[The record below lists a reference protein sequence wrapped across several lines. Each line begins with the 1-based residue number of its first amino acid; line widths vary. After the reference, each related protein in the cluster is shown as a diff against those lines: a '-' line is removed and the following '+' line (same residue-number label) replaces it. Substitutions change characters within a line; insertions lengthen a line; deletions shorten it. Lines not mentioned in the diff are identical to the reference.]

1 MAGQVHSSGAE
12 TQEVPVLN
20 VAVHAPWQDR
30 RVVAALIFIWLA
42 ATAWL
47 RPLALPDE
55 GRYVGVAWE
64 MMRSGDWL
72 TPTLDGLPFFHKP
85 PLFYWITGASMS
97 VFGLNEWAARAAP
110 LFGAWLGSFA
120 LYLFVRR
127 WWSERAARLTLV
139 ALVVQPL
146 LYLGG
151 QYANLDMLVAGC
163 ISATILLLAHVALS
177 MERGLAFRRALM
189 AAYAMAAL
197 GVLAKGLIGVVIPAM
212 VLLLWLAVRRRWRV
226 LLSLLSVPGLL
237 VFLVLTAP
245 WFIAMQLRFPDF
257 LDYFF
262 VVQHFKRFAASG
274 FNNVQPF
281 WFYPAV
287 LLLLSLPFLPWLYRQ
302 LGLSHRSD
310 DPRGPLRL
318 LMWVWVA
325 VVVIFFSIPAS
336 KLLGYVL
343 PVVPALAF
351 LMTDGFLGRDT
362 PGKRQYRQWWISVAL
377 SAVISVGA
385 VIWFTA
391 YPRESS
397 HPLAEA
403 LTAARKPSE
412 PLFMLNDYL
421 YDVPFYAR
429 MKTTVAVVNDWDNPE
444 MLKHD
449 DGHKE
454 LIDAGRFAP
463 ATVAATL
470 ISPASLSAGLCRAP
484 VSWVMGRTG
493 MSSRYPFL
501 THAQA
506 IFTRYD
512 RTLWKL
518 DQTVPELA
526 NALHC
531 VANFHASAADRPG
544 S

>member
-1 MAGQVHSSGAE
+1 MAVE
-12 TQEVPVLN
+12 THA
-20 VAVHAPWQDR
+20 VASATQDMTALKPAVDSPWQDR
-30 RVVAALIFIWLA
+30 RVVAVLIFLWLA

-120 LYLFVRR
+120 LYLFVQR
-127 WWSERAARLTLV
+127 WSGKRAAGLTTL

-163 ISATILLLAHVALS
+163 ITATILLLAQVVLS
-177 MERGLAFRRALM
+177 LEHGVAFRRALL

-197 GVLAKGLIGVVIPAM
+197 GVLAKGLIGAVIPAV
-212 VLLLWLAVRRRWRV
+212 VLLVWLALLRRWRIM
-226 LLSLLSVPGLL
+226 LTLLSVPGAM
-237 VFLVLTAP
+237 VFLLITAP

-287 LLLLSLPFLPWLYRQ
+287 LMLASLPWLAGFYHQVRA
-302 LGLSHRSD
+302 GRSAVM
-310 DPRGPLRL
+310 DPTRL
-318 LMWVWVA
+318 LMWVWLA
-325 VVVIFFSIPAS
+325 VVVVFFSLPKS
-336 KLLGYVL
+336 KLVGYVL
-343 PVVPALAF
+343 PAVPPLVF
-351 LMTDGFLGRDT
+351 LLVDGFLRAGGS
-362 PGKRQYRQWWISVAL
+362 GKLPRVSLAASVAISL
-377 SAVISVGA
+377 AVVL
-385 VIWFTA
+385 WFTVR
-391 YPRESS
+391 PPESS
-397 HPLAEA
+397 RQLAGIFVA
-403 LTAARKPSE
+403 QRQLSE

-429 MKTTVAVVNDWDNPE
+429 TSARVAIVNDWDNPE

-463 ATVAATL
+463 ATAATTL
-470 ISPASLSAGLCRAP
+470 IGPTALTAALCQAP
-484 VSWVMGRTG
+484 VSWIMGRPG
-493 MSSRYPFL
+493 MTNNYPFL
-501 THAQA
+501 AQA
-506 IFTRYD
+506 QVIFTGYG
-512 RTLWKL
+512 RTLWRL
-518 DQTVPELA
+518 EQALPASGE
-526 NALHC
+526 ALHC
-531 VANFHASAADRPG
+531 DIPISIRTRPNSATP
-544 S
+544 

>member
-1 MAGQVHSSGAE
+1 MPVQTRSPAPESE
-12 TQEVPVLN
+12 DVPVAH
-20 VAVHAPWQDR
+20 AVGSPSWR
-30 RVVAALIFIWLA
+30 ELGTVAALIFIWLA

-110 LFGAWLGSFA
+110 LFGAWLASFS

-127 WWSERAARLTLV
+127 WWSERAARLTLL
-139 ALVVQPL
+139 ALLVQPL

-163 ISATILLLAHVALS
+163 ITATILLLAHVVLS
-177 MERGLAFRRALM
+177 MEHGLAFRRALL

-197 GVLAKGLIGVVIPAM
+197 AVLAKGLIGFVIPGM
-212 VLLLWLAVRRRWRV
+212 VLLVWLALRRHWRAM
-226 LLSLLSVPGLL
+226 LSLLSVPGLL
-237 VFLVLTAP
+237 VFLALTAP

-262 VVQHFKRFAASG
+262 VVQQFKRFAASG

-281 WFYPAV
+281 WAYFALLAV
-287 LLLLSLPFLPWLYRQ
+287 ASLPWLPWLYRQ
-302 LGLSHRSD
+302 LGLRQREDTQPGS
-310 DPRGPLRL
+310 LRL
-318 LMWVWVA
+318 LMWVWAA
-325 VVVIFFSIPAS
+325 VVVIFFSLPQS
-336 KLLGYVL
+336 KLVGYVL
-343 PVVPALAF
+343 PSVPPLAF
-351 LMTDGFLGRDT
+351 LMADGYLSHGT
-362 PGKRQYRQWWISVAL
+362 PGTMQLRWLRVSVAV
-377 SAVISVGA
+377 SAIFGIA
-385 VIWFTA
+385 VAIGLTVF
-391 YPRESS
+391 PRESS
-397 HPLAEA
+397 RSLVEA
-403 LTAARKPSE
+403 LTTARKPTE

-429 MKTTVAVVNDWDNPE
+429 MKTPVPVVNDWNNPE

-463 ATVAATL
+463 ATVATIL
-470 ISPASLSAGLCRAP
+470 ISPAALTAALCRSP
-484 VSWVMGRTG
+484 VSWIMGRPG
-493 MSSRYPFL
+493 MSNQYPFL
-501 THAQA
+501 ERAQA
-506 IFTRYD
+506 VFTRYD

-526 NALHC
+526 SALHC
-531 VANFHASAADRPG
+531 ADKQSP
-544 S
+544 

>member
-1 MAGQVHSSGAE
+1 MPDQTRSNTATSEDLPTAQASGSSSWRDLGIVAG
-12 TQEVPVLN
+12 
-20 VAVHAPWQDR
+20 
-30 RVVAALIFIWLA
+30 LIFIWLA

-64 MMRSGDWL
+64 MMTSGDWL

-120 LYLFVRR
+120 MYLFVRR
-127 WWSERAARLTLV
+127 WWNERGARLTLA
-139 ALVVQPL
+139 ALLVQPL

-163 ISATILLLAHVALS
+163 ITATIVLLAQVVLS
-177 MERGLAFRRALM
+177 MERGLPFRRALM
-189 AAYAMAAL
+189 SAYAMAAL
-197 GVLAKGLIGVVIPAM
+197 GFLAKGLIGFVIPGM
-212 VLLLWLAVRRRWRV
+212 VLLAWLALRRRWR
-226 LLSLLSVPGLL
+226 LMLPLFSASGLL
-237 VFLVLTAP
+237 VFLLLTAP

-262 VVQHFKRFAASG
+262 VVQQFKRFAESG

-281 WFYPAV
+281 WAYVALLAV
-287 LLLLSLPFLPWLYRQ
+287 ASLPWLPWLYRQ
-302 LGLSHRSD
+302 LGLRQRD
-310 DPRGPLRL
+310 DTQPGPLRL

-325 VVVIFFSIPAS
+325 VVVVFFSIPQS
-336 KLLGYVL
+336 KLIGYVL
-343 PVVPALAF
+343 PAVAPLAF
-351 LMTDGFLGRDT
+351 LMADGYLSRGTTGSAQLRWL
-362 PGKRQYRQWWISVAL
+362 RVSVAV
-377 SAVISVGA
+377 SAVFGIA
-385 VIWFTA
+385 VAIGLTI

-397 HPLAEA
+397 RALAESF
-403 LTAARKPSE
+403 TAVRKSNE

-421 YDVPFYAR
+421 YDLPFYAR
-429 MKTTVAVVNDWDNPE
+429 TETPIAVVNDWDSPE

-449 DGHKE
+449 DRNKE
-454 LIDAGRFAP
+454 LIDAGKFAP
-463 ATVAATL
+463 TQVTNIL
-470 ISPASLSAGLCRAP
+470 IRPASLLPALCRAP
-484 VSWVMGRTG
+484 VSWVTGRPN
-493 MSSRYPFL
+493 MSHQYPFL
-501 THAQA
+501 AHAQA
-506 IFTRYD
+506 VFTRYD

-518 DQTVPELA
+518 DRALPEVA

-531 VANFHASAADRPG
+531 DEK
-544 S
+544 